1 MAQKILS
8 ALGIGMIAMLFLVSC
23 QDEPSSGKGKLTFKG
38 VDLSNA
44 KALALVQEGGNAANA
59 PRRLRADGQDPDE
72 PTHKFLYTVDEDGNM
87 HVAIF
92 YFNEVD
98 SSAATKA
105 LRLSIENIF
114 AVGDDYLWLYGC
126 QYDCDD
132 INALPSYAQRYVRD
146 QIEASRNRPGHFQY
160 LIRKTD
166 GALFNLTD
174 INVLPLNWD
183 GKISIAGNTQTTNP
197 TSNDLKQ
204 YGMVAQVGKEL
215 YWADGHYQGGV
226 RKLVDN
232 GSTLDFV
239 KLDYRANIAY
249 VLADGQGHLGTVLS
263 YESNVPTNP
272 AFINGNNA
280 NLVQGLPSE
289 INVAYPRMHCI
300 GGKYFVSHGYN
311 WNSSLEPAI
320 YSLAFDGNTAT
331 ATRIIDKHS
340 LPEYGYGYPNRIEGS
355 TYSYLSTNEN
365 GTIIETFDANALTF
379 TVEQLPDGFPSWP
392 QAYDEEGNA
401 YSFETEKQTD
411 MSYVIVYNLPTR
423 TATRHEIDRS
433 DVPQYNVITVIG
445 FDRSM
450 KAMIEEAILPD
461 GSTVSLITHMTGE
474 NAFKTVVMGTEA
486 SGTAVVA
493 TIVQLN

>member
-8 ALGIGMIAMLFLVSC
+8 ALSIGMIAMLFLVSC
-23 QDEPSSGKGKLTFKG
+23 QDEPSSSSKLTFKG
-38 VDLSNA
+38 VNLNNA
-44 KALALVQEGGNAANA
+44 KALALVQEGNGGSKA
-59 PRRLRADGQDPDE
+59 PRKMPADEGEKPQ
-72 PTHKFLYTVDEDGNM
+72 TKFLYTVDEEGNM
-87 HVAIF
+87 NAAIF

-98 SSAATKA
+98 STTNTKA

-126 QYDCDD
+126 QYDCNDLD
-132 INALPSYAQRYVRD
+132 LLPEKARKYVQE
-146 QIEASRNRPGHFQY
+146 QIDASRNRPGHFNY

-174 INVLPLNWD
+174 LTVLPLNWE
-183 GKISIAGNTQTTNP
+183 GKIEMGGMKLT

-215 YWADGHYQGGV
+215 YWAEGNYQGGL
-226 RKLVDN
+226 RKLVDQ
-232 GSTLDFV
+232 GSTMDQVNLDFH
-239 KLDYRANIAY
+239 ANIAY
-249 VLADGQGHLGTVLS
+249 VLGDGQGHLGTVLS
-263 YESNVPTNP
+263 YSSNMPTNP
-272 AFINGNNA
+272 AFINGNLA
-280 NLVQGLPSE
+280 NLVQGLP
-289 INVAYPRMHCI
+289 NDMGFPRMHFI

-311 WNSSLEPAI
+311 WDSSLEPAI
-320 YSLAFDGNTAT
+320 YTISFEGNTAQ
-331 ATRIIDKHS
+331 ATLAVAGHS
-340 LPEYGYGYPNRIEGS
+340 LPEYGYGYPCRVEGS
-355 TYSYLSTNEN
+355 TYSYLTDE
-365 GTIIETFDANALTF
+365 GEGAIIRTFDANTLSF
-379 TVEQLPDGFPSWP
+379 SVEKLPEGFPSWNE
-392 QAYDEEGNA
+392 AYDEEGNA
-401 YSFETEKQTD
+401 YSMETEKQTD

-433 DVPQYNVITVIG
+433 DVPQYNVIKVIG

-461 GSTVSLITHMTGE
+461 GSTVSLITYMTGE

>member
-8 ALGIGMIAMLFLVSC
+8 ALGIGIIAMLFLVSC
-23 QDEPSSGKGKLTFKG
+23 KDEPSLSKKLTFKG

-87 HVAIF
+87 HAAIF
-92 YFNEVD
+92 YFNEAD
-98 SSAATKA
+98 STMDTKA

-132 INALPSYAQRYVRD
+132 LDLLPEKARKYVQE
-146 QIEASRNRPGHFQY
+146 QIDASRKRPGHYNY

-166 GALFNLTD
+166 GALFDLTNLT
-174 INVLPLNWD
+174 VLPIDWD
-183 GKISIAGNTQTTNP
+183 GSIKNSVK

-215 YWADGHYQGGV
+215 YWAEGNYQGGL
-226 RKLVDN
+226 RKLVDQ
-232 GSTLDFV
+232 GSTMDQV
-239 KLDYRANIAY
+239 NLDYHANIAY
-249 VLADGQGHLGTVLS
+249 VIGDGEGHLGTVLS
-263 YESNVPTNP
+263 YGSNVPTNP
-272 AFINGNNA
+272 AFINGNLA
-280 NLVQGLPSE
+280 NLVQGLP
-289 INVAYPRMHCI
+289 NDMGFPRMHFI
-300 GGKYFVSHGYN
+300 GGKYFVSQGYN
-311 WNSSLEPAI
+311 WDSSLEPAI
-320 YSLAFDGNTAT
+320 YTISFEGNTAQ
-331 ATRIIDKHS
+331 ATLAVAGHS
-340 LPEYGYGYPNRIEGS
+340 LPEYGYGYPCRVEGS
-355 TYSYLSTNEN
+355 TYSYLTDE
-365 GTIIETFDANALTF
+365 GEGAIIRTFDANTLSF
-379 TVEQLPDGFPSWP
+379 SVEKLPEGFPSWNE
-392 QAYDEEGNA
+392 AYDEEGNA
-401 YSFETEKQTD
+401 YSMETEKQTD
-411 MSYVIVYNLPTR
+411 MTYVIVYNLPTR

-433 DVPQYNVITVIG
+433 DVPQYNVIKVIG

-461 GSTVSLITHMTGE
+461 GSTVSLITYMTGE

>member
-8 ALGIGMIAMLFLVSC
+8 ALSIGMIAMLFLVSC
-23 QDEPSSGKGKLTFKG
+23 EDEPSSSSKLTFKG
-38 VDLSNA
+38 VNLNNA
-44 KALALVQEGGNAANA
+44 KALALVQEGNGGSKA
-59 PRRLRADGQDPDE
+59 PRKMPADEGEKPQ
-72 PTHKFLYTVDEDGNM
+72 TKFLYTVDEEGNM
-87 HVAIF
+87 NAAIF

-98 SSAATKA
+98 STTNTKA

-132 INALPSYAQRYVRD
+132 LDLLPEKARKYVQE
-146 QIEASRNRPGHFQY
+146 QIDASRNRPGHFNY

-174 INVLPLNWD
+174 LTVLPLNWE
-183 GKISIAGNTQTTNP
+183 GKIEMGGMKLT

-215 YWADGHYQGGV
+215 YWAEGNYQGGL
-226 RKLVDN
+226 RKLVDQ
-232 GSTLDFV
+232 GSTMDQVNLDFH
-239 KLDYRANIAY
+239 ANIAY
-249 VLADGQGHLGTVLS
+249 VLGDGQGHLGTVLS
-263 YESNVPTNP
+263 YSSNMPTNP
-272 AFINGNNA
+272 AFINGNLA
-280 NLVQGLPSE
+280 NLVQGLP
-289 INVAYPRMHCI
+289 NDMGFPRMHFI

-311 WNSSLEPAI
+311 WDSSLEPAI
-320 YSLAFDGNTAT
+320 YTISFEGNTAQ
-331 ATRIIDKHS
+331 ATLAVAGHS
-340 LPEYGYGYPNRIEGS
+340 LPEYGYGYPCRVEGS
-355 TYSYLSTNEN
+355 TYSYLTDE
-365 GTIIETFDANALTF
+365 GEGAIIRTFDANTLSF
-379 TVEQLPDGFPSWP
+379 SVEKLPEGFPSWNE
-392 QAYDEEGNA
+392 AYDEEGNA
-401 YSFETEKQTD
+401 YSMETEKQTD

-423 TATRHEIDRS
+423 TATRHDIDRS
-433 DVPQYNVITVIG
+433 DVPQYNVIKVIG

-461 GSTVSLITHMTGE
+461 GSTVSLITYMTGE

>member
-23 QDEPSSGKGKLTFKG
+23 KDEPSSSSKLTFKG
-38 VDLSNA
+38 VNLNNA
-44 KALALVQEGGNAANA
+44 KALALVQEGNGGSKA
-59 PRRLRADGQDPDE
+59 PRKMPADEGEKPQ
-72 PTHKFLYTVDEDGNM
+72 TKFLYTVDEEGNM
-87 HVAIF
+87 NAAIF

-98 SSAATKA
+98 STTNTKA

-132 INALPSYAQRYVRD
+132 LDLLPEKARKYVQE
-146 QIEASRNRPGHFQY
+146 QIDASRKRPGHYNY

-174 INVLPLNWD
+174 LTVLPLNWE
-183 GKISIAGNTQTTNP
+183 GKIEMGGVKLT

-215 YWADGHYQGGV
+215 YWAEGNYQGGL

-232 GSTLDFV
+232 GSTMDQV
-239 KLDYRANIAY
+239 NLDYHANIAY
-249 VLADGQGHLGTVLS
+249 VLGDGNGHLGTVLS
-263 YESNVPTNP
+263 YSSNMPTNP
-272 AFINGNNA
+272 AFINGNLA
-280 NLVQGLPSE
+280 NLVQGLP
-289 INVAYPRMHCI
+289 NDMGFPRMHFI

-311 WNSSLEPAI
+311 WDSSLEPAI
-320 YSLAFDGNTAT
+320 YTISFEGNTAQ
-331 ATRIIDKHS
+331 ATLAVAGHS
-340 LPEYGYGYPNRIEGS
+340 LPEYGYGYPCRVEGS
-355 TYSYLSTNEN
+355 TYSYLTDE
-365 GTIIETFDANALTF
+365 GEGAIIRTFDANTLSF
-379 TVEQLPDGFPSWP
+379 SVEKLPEGFPSWNE
-392 QAYDEEGNA
+392 AYDEEGNA

-423 TATRHEIDRS
+423 TATRHDIDRS
-433 DVPQYNVITVIG
+433 EVPQYNVIKVIG

-461 GSTVSLITHMTGE
+461 GSTVSLITYMTGE

-486 SGTAVVA
+486 SGTTVVA

>member
-23 QDEPSSGKGKLTFKG
+23 KDEPSSSSKLTFKG
-38 VDLSNA
+38 VNLNNA
-44 KALALVQEGGNAANA
+44 KALALVQEGNGGSKA
-59 PRRLRADGQDPDE
+59 PRKMPADEGEKPQ
-72 PTHKFLYTVDEDGNM
+72 TKFLYTVDEEGNM
-87 HVAIF
+87 NAAIF

-98 SSAATKA
+98 STTNTKA

-132 INALPSYAQRYVRD
+132 LDLLPEEARKYVQE
-146 QIEASRNRPGHFQY
+146 QIDASRNRPGHYNY

-174 INVLPLNWD
+174 INVLPIDWD
-183 GKISIAGNTQTTNP
+183 GSIKNSVK

-204 YGMVAQVGKEL
+204 YGLVAQVGKEL
-215 YWADGHYQGGV
+215 YWAIGNYQGGLC
-226 RKLVDN
+226 KLVDN
-232 GSTLDFV
+232 GSTMDQV
-239 KLDYRANIAY
+239 NLDYHANIAY
-249 VLADGQGHLGTVLS
+249 VVGDGQGHLGTVLS
-263 YESNVPTNP
+263 YSSNVPTNP
-272 AFINGNNA
+272 AFIVGNNA
-280 NLVQGLPSE
+280 FLVKGLPDMEGS
-289 INVAYPRMHCI
+289 YPRMHYI
-300 GGKYFVSHGYN
+300 GGKYFVSHGWN

-320 YSLAFDGNTAT
+320 YSLAFEGDNAT
-331 ATRIIDKHS
+331 ATRIIDKRA
-340 LPEYGYGYPNRIEGS
+340 LPEYSYGYPCRIEGS
-355 TYSYLSTNEN
+355 TYSYLTDE
-365 GTIIETFDANALTF
+365 GEGAIIRTFDANTLSF
-379 TVEQLPDGFPSWP
+379 SVEKLPEGFPSWNE
-392 QAYDEEGNA
+392 AYDEEGNA
-401 YSFETEKQTD
+401 YSVEIEKQTTFD
-411 MSYVIVYNLPTR
+411 YVVVYNLPTR

-433 DVPQYNVITVIG
+433 DVPQYNVIKVIG

-461 GSTVSLITHMTGE
+461 GSTVSLITYMTGE

>member
-1 MAQKILS
+1 MAQKILF

-23 QDEPSSGKGKLTFKG
+23 EDEPSLSKKLTFKG

-87 HVAIF
+87 HAAIF
-92 YFNEVD
+92 YFNEAD
-98 SSAATKA
+98 STMDTKA

-132 INALPSYAQRYVRD
+132 LDLLPEKARKYVQE
-146 QIEASRNRPGHFQY
+146 QIDASRKRPGHYNY

-166 GALFNLTD
+166 GALFDLTNLT
-174 INVLPLNWD
+174 VLPIDWD
-183 GKISIAGNTQTTNP
+183 GSIKNSVK

-215 YWADGHYQGGV
+215 YWAEGNYQGGL
-226 RKLVDN
+226 RKLVDQ
-232 GSTLDFV
+232 GSTMDQVNLDFH
-239 KLDYRANIAY
+239 ANIAY
-249 VLADGQGHLGTVLS
+249 VLGDGQGHLGTVLS
-263 YESNVPTNP
+263 YSSNMPTNP
-272 AFINGNNA
+272 AFINGNLA
-280 NLVQGLPSE
+280 NLVQGLP
-289 INVAYPRMHCI
+289 NDMGFPRMHFI

-311 WNSSLEPAI
+311 WDSSLEPAI
-320 YSLAFDGNTAT
+320 YTISFEGNTAQ
-331 ATRIIDKHS
+331 ATLAVAGHS
-340 LPEYGYGYPNRIEGS
+340 LPEYGYGYPGRVEGS
-355 TYSYLSTNEN
+355 TYSYLTDE
-365 GTIIETFDANALTF
+365 GEGAIIRTFDANTLSF
-379 TVEQLPDGFPSWP
+379 SVEKLPEGFPSWNE
-392 QAYDEEGNA
+392 AYDEEGNA
-401 YSFETEKQTD
+401 YSMETEKQTD
-411 MSYVIVYNLPTR
+411 MTYVIVYNLPTR

-433 DVPQYNVITVIG
+433 DVPQYNVIKVIG

-461 GSTVSLITHMTGE
+461 GSTVSLITYMTGE

>member
-23 QDEPSSGKGKLTFKG
+23 EDEPSSSSKLTFKG
-38 VDLSNA
+38 VNLNNA
-44 KALALVQEGGNAANA
+44 KALALVQEGNGGSKA
-59 PRRLRADGQDPDE
+59 PRKMPADEGEKPQ
-72 PTHKFLYTVDEDGNM
+72 TKFLYTVDEEGNM
-87 HVAIF
+87 HAAIF
-92 YFNEVD
+92 YFNEAD
-98 SSAATKA
+98 STMDTKA

-114 AVGDDYLWLYGC
+114 AVGDNYLWLYGC

-132 INALPSYAQRYVRD
+132 LDLLPEKARKYVQE
-146 QIEASRNRPGHFQY
+146 QIDASRKRPGHYNY

-166 GALFNLTD
+166 GALFDLTNLT
-174 INVLPLNWD
+174 VLPIDWD
-183 GKISIAGNTQTTNP
+183 GSIKNSVK

-215 YWADGHYQGGV
+215 YWAEGNYQGGL

-232 GSTLDFV
+232 GSTMDQV
-239 KLDYRANIAY
+239 NLDYHANIAY
-249 VLADGQGHLGTVLS
+249 VIGDGNGHLGTVLS
-263 YESNVPTNP
+263 YSSNMPTNP
-272 AFINGNNA
+272 AFINGNLA
-280 NLVQGLPSE
+280 NLVQGLP
-289 INVAYPRMHCI
+289 NDMGFPRMHFI

-311 WNSSLEPAI
+311 WDSSLEPAI
-320 YSLAFDGNTAT
+320 YTISFEGNTAQ
-331 ATRIIDKHS
+331 ATLAVAGHS
-340 LPEYGYGYPNRIEGS
+340 LPEYGYGYPCRVEGS
-355 TYSYLSTNEN
+355 TYSYLTDE
-365 GTIIETFDANALTF
+365 GEGAIIRTFDANTLSF
-379 TVEQLPDGFPSWP
+379 SVEKLPEGFPSWNE
-392 QAYDEEGNA
+392 AYDEEGNA
-401 YSFETEKQTD
+401 YSMETEKQTD
-411 MSYVIVYNLPTR
+411 MTYVIVYNLPTR

-433 DVPQYNVITVIG
+433 DVPQYNVIKVIG

-461 GSTVSLITHMTGE
+461 GSTVSLITYMTGE

>member
-8 ALGIGMIAMLFLVSC
+8 ALSIGMIAMLFLVSC
-23 QDEPSSGKGKLTFKG
+23 KDEPSLSKKLTFKG
-38 VDLSNA
+38 VNLNNA
-44 KALALVQEGGNAANA
+44 KALALVQEGTSPAKA
-59 PRRLRADGQDPDE
+59 PRRMPADEGEKPQ
-72 PTHKFLYTVDEDGNM
+72 TKFLYTVDEEGNM
-87 HVAIF
+87 NAAIF

-98 SSAATKA
+98 STTNTKA

-132 INALPSYAQRYVRD
+132 LDLLPEEARKYVQE
-146 QIEASRNRPGHFQY
+146 QIDASRKRPGHFNY

-174 INVLPLNWD
+174 LTVLPLNWE
-183 GKISIAGNTQTTNP
+183 GKIEMGGMKLT

-215 YWADGHYQGGV
+215 YWAEGNYQGGL
-226 RKLVDN
+226 RKLVDQ
-232 GSTLDFV
+232 GSTMDQVNLDFH
-239 KLDYRANIAY
+239 ANIAY
-249 VLADGQGHLGTVLS
+249 VLGDGQGHLGTVLS
-263 YESNVPTNP
+263 YSSNMPTNP
-272 AFINGNNA
+272 AFINGNLA
-280 NLVQGLPSE
+280 NLVQGLP
-289 INVAYPRMHCI
+289 NDMGFPRMHFI

-311 WNSSLEPAI
+311 WDSSLEPAI
-320 YSLAFDGNTAT
+320 YTISFEGNTAQ
-331 ATRIIDKHS
+331 ATLAVAGHS
-340 LPEYGYGYPNRIEGS
+340 LPEYGYGYPCRVEGS
-355 TYSYLSTNEN
+355 TYSYLTDE
-365 GTIIETFDANALTF
+365 GEGAIIRTFDANTLSF
-379 TVEQLPDGFPSWP
+379 SVEKLPEGFPSWNE
-392 QAYDEEGNA
+392 AYDEEGNA
-401 YSFETEKQTD
+401 YSMETEKQTD

-433 DVPQYNVITVIG
+433 DVPQYNVIKVIG

-461 GSTVSLITHMTGE
+461 GSTVSLITYMTGE

>member
-23 QDEPSSGKGKLTFKG
+23 KDEPSSSSKLTFKG
-38 VDLSNA
+38 VNLNNA
-44 KALALVQEGGNAANA
+44 KALALVQEGNGGSKA
-59 PRRLRADGQDPDE
+59 PRKMPADEGEKPQ
-72 PTHKFLYTVDEDGNM
+72 TKFLYTVDEEGNM
-87 HVAIF
+87 NAAIF

-98 SSAATKA
+98 STTNTKA

-114 AVGDDYLWLYGC
+114 SVGDDYLWLYGC

-132 INALPSYAQRYVRD
+132 LDLLPEKARKYVQE
-146 QIEASRNRPGHFQY
+146 QIDASRKRPGHYNY

-174 INVLPLNWD
+174 LTVLPLNWE
-183 GKISIAGNTQTTNP
+183 GKIEMGGMKLT

-215 YWADGHYQGGV
+215 YWAEGNYQGGL
-226 RKLVDN
+226 RKLVDQ
-232 GSTLDFV
+232 GSTMDQV
-239 KLDYRANIAY
+239 NLDYHANIAY
-249 VLADGQGHLGTVLS
+249 VLDDGNGHLGTVLS
-263 YESNVPTNP
+263 YSSNMPTNP
-272 AFINGNNA
+272 AFINGNLA
-280 NLVQGLPSE
+280 NLVQGLP
-289 INVAYPRMHCI
+289 NDMGFPRMHFI

-311 WNSSLEPAI
+311 WDSSLEPAI
-320 YSLAFDGNTAT
+320 YTISFEGNTAQ
-331 ATRIIDKHS
+331 ATLAVAGHS
-340 LPEYGYGYPNRIEGS
+340 LPEYGYGYPCRVEGS
-355 TYSYLSTNEN
+355 TYSYLTDE
-365 GTIIETFDANALTF
+365 GEGAIIRTFDANTLSFSA
-379 TVEQLPDGFPSWP
+379 EKLPEGFPSWNE
-392 QAYDEEGNA
+392 AYDEEGNA
-401 YSFETEKQTD
+401 YSYETEKQTD

-433 DVPQYNVITVIG
+433 DVPQYNVIKVIG

-461 GSTVSLITHMTGE
+461 GSTVSLITYMTGE

>member
-23 QDEPSSGKGKLTFKG
+23 EDEPSSSSKLTFKG
-38 VDLSNA
+38 VNLNNA
-44 KALALVQEGGNAANA
+44 KALALVQEGNGGSKA
-59 PRRLRADGQDPDE
+59 PRKMPADEGEKPQ
-72 PTHKFLYTVDEDGNM
+72 TKFLYTVDEEGNM
-87 HVAIF
+87 NAAIF

-98 SSAATKA
+98 STTNTKA

-132 INALPSYAQRYVRD
+132 LDLLPEKARKYVQE
-146 QIEASRNRPGHFQY
+146 QIDASRNRPGHFNY

-174 INVLPLNWD
+174 LTVLPLNWE
-183 GKISIAGNTQTTNP
+183 GKIEMGGMKLT

-215 YWADGHYQGGV
+215 YWAEGNYQGGL
-226 RKLVDN
+226 RKLVDQ
-232 GSTLDFV
+232 GSTMDQV
-239 KLDYRANIAY
+239 NLDYHANIAY
-249 VLADGQGHLGTVLS
+249 VLGDGNGHLGTVLS
-263 YESNVPTNP
+263 YSSNMPTNP
-272 AFINGNNA
+272 AFINGNYA
-280 NLVQGLPSE
+280 NLVQGLP
-289 INVAYPRMHCI
+289 NDMGFPRMHFI

-311 WNSSLEPAI
+311 WDSSLEPAI
-320 YSLAFDGNTAT
+320 YTISFEGNTAQ
-331 ATRIIDKHS
+331 ATLAVAGHS
-340 LPEYGYGYPNRIEGS
+340 LPEYGYGYPCRVEGS
-355 TYSYLSTNEN
+355 TYSYLTDE
-365 GTIIETFDANALTF
+365 GEGAIIRTFDANTLSF
-379 TVEQLPDGFPSWP
+379 SVEKLPEGFPSWNE
-392 QAYDEEGNA
+392 AYDEEGNA
-401 YSFETEKQTD
+401 YSMETEKQTD
-411 MSYVIVYNLPTR
+411 MTYVIVYNLPTR
-423 TATRHEIDRS
+423 TATRHDIDRS
-433 DVPQYNVITVIG
+433 EVPQYNVIKVIG

-461 GSTVSLITHMTGE
+461 GSTVSLITYMTGE

>member
-23 QDEPSSGKGKLTFKG
+23 EDEPSSSSKLTFKG
-38 VDLSNA
+38 VNLNNA
-44 KALALVQEGGNAANA
+44 KALALVQEGNGGSKA
-59 PRRLRADGQDPDE
+59 PRKMPADEGEKPQ
-72 PTHKFLYTVDEDGNM
+72 TKFLYTVDEEGNM
-87 HVAIF
+87 NAAIF

-98 SSAATKA
+98 STTNTKA

-132 INALPSYAQRYVRD
+132 LDLLPEKARKYVQE
-146 QIEASRNRPGHFQY
+146 QIDASRNRPGHFNY

-174 INVLPLNWD
+174 LTVLPLNWE
-183 GKISIAGNTQTTNP
+183 GKIEMGGMKLT

-215 YWADGHYQGGV
+215 YWAEGNYQGGL
-226 RKLVDN
+226 RKLVDQ
-232 GSTLDFV
+232 GSTMDQV
-239 KLDYRANIAY
+239 NLDYHANIAY
-249 VLADGQGHLGTVLS
+249 VVGDGQGHLGTVLS
-263 YESNVPTNP
+263 YSSNMPTNP
-272 AFINGNNA
+272 AFINGNLA
-280 NLVQGLPSE
+280 NLVQGLP
-289 INVAYPRMHCI
+289 NDMGFPRMHFI

-311 WNSSLEPAI
+311 WDSSLEPAI
-320 YSLAFDGNTAT
+320 YTISFEGNTAQ
-331 ATRIIDKHS
+331 ATLAVAGHS
-340 LPEYGYGYPNRIEGS
+340 LPEYGYGYPCRVEGS
-355 TYSYLSTNEN
+355 TYSYLTDE
-365 GTIIETFDANALTF
+365 GEGAIIRTFDANTLSF
-379 TVEQLPDGFPSWP
+379 SVEKLPEGFPSWNE
-392 QAYDEEGNA
+392 AYDEEGNA

-423 TATRHEIDRS
+423 TATRHDIDRS
-433 DVPQYNVITVIG
+433 EVPQYNVIKVIG

-461 GSTVSLITHMTGE
+461 GSTVSLITYMTGE

>member
-8 ALGIGMIAMLFLVSC
+8 ALSIGMIAMLFLVSC
-23 QDEPSSGKGKLTFKG
+23 KDEPSLSKKLTFKG

-72 PTHKFLYTVDEDGNM
+72 PTHKFLYTVDEEGNM
-87 HVAIF
+87 NAAIF

-98 SSAATKA
+98 STTNTKA

-132 INALPSYAQRYVRD
+132 LDLLPEKARKYVQE
-146 QIEASRNRPGHFQY
+146 QIDASRNRPGHFNY

-174 INVLPLNWD
+174 LTVLPLNWE
-183 GKISIAGNTQTTNP
+183 GKIEMGGMKLT

-215 YWADGHYQGGV
+215 YWAEGNYQGGL
-226 RKLVDN
+226 RKLVDQ
-232 GSTLDFV
+232 GSTMDQVNLDFH
-239 KLDYRANIAY
+239 ANIAY
-249 VLADGQGHLGTVLS
+249 VLGDGQGHLGTVLS
-263 YESNVPTNP
+263 YSSNMPTNP
-272 AFINGNNA
+272 AFINGNLA
-280 NLVQGLPSE
+280 NLVQGLP
-289 INVAYPRMHCI
+289 NDMGFPRMHFI

-311 WNSSLEPAI
+311 WDSSLEPAI
-320 YSLAFDGNTAT
+320 YTISFEGNTAQ
-331 ATRIIDKHS
+331 ATLAVAGHS
-340 LPEYGYGYPNRIEGS
+340 LPEYGYGYPCRIEGS
-355 TYSYLSTNEN
+355 TYSYLTDE
-365 GTIIETFDANALTF
+365 GEGAIIRTFDANTLSF
-379 TVEQLPDGFPSWP
+379 SVEKLPEGFPSWNE
-392 QAYDEEGNA
+392 AYDEEGNA
-401 YSFETEKQTD
+401 YSMETEKQTD

-433 DVPQYNVITVIG
+433 DVPQYNVIKVIG

-461 GSTVSLITHMTGE
+461 GSTVSLITYMTGE

>member
-1 MAQKILS
+1 MAQKILF
-8 ALGIGMIAMLFLVSC
+8 ALGIGMITMLFLVSC
-23 QDEPSSGKGKLTFKG
+23 EDEPSSSSKLTFKG
-38 VDLSNA
+38 VNLNNA
-44 KALALVQEGGNAANA
+44 KALALVQEGNRGSKA
-59 PRRLRADGQDPDE
+59 PRKMTADEGEKPQ
-72 PTHKFLYTVDEDGNM
+72 TKFLYTVDEEGNM
-87 HVAIF
+87 NAAIF

-98 SSAATKA
+98 STTNTKA

-174 INVLPLNWD
+174 INVLPLDWE
-183 GKISIAGNTQTTNP
+183 GKIDIAGNTQTTNP

-215 YWADGHYQGGV
+215 YWAEGNYQGGL

-232 GSTLDFV
+232 GSTMDQV
-239 KLDYRANIAY
+239 NLDYHANIAY
-249 VLADGQGHLGTVLS
+249 VIGDGNGHLGTVLS
-263 YESNVPTNP
+263 YSSNMPTNP
-272 AFINGNNA
+272 AFINGNLA
-280 NLVQGLPSE
+280 NLVQGLPND
-289 INVAYPRMHCI
+289 IGFPRMHFI

-311 WNSSLEPAI
+311 WDSSLEPAI
-320 YSLAFDGNTAT
+320 YTISFEGNTAQ
-331 ATRIIDKHS
+331 ATLAVAGHS
-340 LPEYGYGYPNRIEGS
+340 LPEYGYGYPCRVEGS
-355 TYSYLSTNEN
+355 TYSYLTDE
-365 GTIIETFDANALTF
+365 GEGAIIRTFDANTLSF
-379 TVEQLPDGFPSWP
+379 SVEKLPEGFPSWNE
-392 QAYDEEGNA
+392 AYDEEGNA
-401 YSFETEKQTD
+401 YSMETEKQTD
-411 MSYVIVYNLPTR
+411 MTYVIVYNLPTR

-433 DVPQYNVITVIG
+433 DVPQYNVIKVIG

-461 GSTVSLITHMTGE
+461 GSTVSLITYMTGE

>member
-23 QDEPSSGKGKLTFKG
+23 KDEPSSSSKLTFKG
-38 VDLSNA
+38 VNLNNA
-44 KALALVQEGGNAANA
+44 KALALVQEGNGGSKA
-59 PRRLRADGQDPDE
+59 PRKMPADEGEKPQ
-72 PTHKFLYTVDEDGNM
+72 TKFLYTVDEEGNM
-87 HVAIF
+87 NAAIF

-98 SSAATKA
+98 STTNTKA

-132 INALPSYAQRYVRD
+132 LDLLPEKARKYVQE
-146 QIEASRNRPGHFQY
+146 QIDASRKRPGHYNY

-166 GALFNLTD
+166 GALFDLTNLT
-174 INVLPLNWD
+174 VLPIDWD
-183 GKISIAGNTQTTNP
+183 GSIKNSVK

-215 YWADGHYQGGV
+215 YWAEGNYQGGL
-226 RKLVDN
+226 RKLVDQ
-232 GSTLDFV
+232 GSTMDQVNLDFH
-239 KLDYRANIAY
+239 ANIAY
-249 VLADGQGHLGTVLS
+249 VLGDGQGHLGTVLS
-263 YESNVPTNP
+263 YGSNVPTNP
-272 AFINGNNA
+272 AFINGNYA
-280 NLVQGLPSE
+280 NLVQGLP
-289 INVAYPRMHCI
+289 NDMGFPRMHFI

-311 WNSSLEPAI
+311 WDSSLEPDI
-320 YSLAFDGNTAT
+320 YTISFEGNTAQ
-331 ATRIIDKHS
+331 ATLAVAGHS
-340 LPEYGYGYPNRIEGS
+340 LPEYGYGYPCRVEGS
-355 TYSYLSTNEN
+355 TYSYLSSNVE
-365 GTIIETFDANALTF
+365 GAIIETFDANTLTF
-379 TVEQLPDGFPSWP
+379 TQEQLPEGFPSWNE
-392 QAYDEEGNA
+392 AYDEEGNA
-401 YSFETEKQTD
+401 YSMETEKQTD

-433 DVPQYNVITVIG
+433 DVPQYNVIKVIG

-461 GSTVSLITHMTGE
+461 GSTVSLITYMTGE

>member
-23 QDEPSSGKGKLTFKG
+23 EDEPSSSSKLTFKG
-38 VDLSNA
+38 VNLNNA
-44 KALALVQEGGNAANA
+44 KALALVQEGNGGSKA
-59 PRRLRADGQDPDE
+59 PRKMPADEGEKPQ
-72 PTHKFLYTVDEDGNM
+72 TKFLYTVDEEGNM
-87 HVAIF
+87 NAAIF

-98 SSAATKA
+98 STTNTKA

-132 INALPSYAQRYVRD
+132 LDLLPEKARKYVQE
-146 QIEASRNRPGHFQY
+146 QIDASRKRPGHYNY

-174 INVLPLNWD
+174 LTVLPLNWE
-183 GKISIAGNTQTTNP
+183 GKIEMGGMKLT

-215 YWADGHYQGGV
+215 YWAEGNYQGGL
-226 RKLVDN
+226 RKLVDQ
-232 GSTLDFV
+232 GSTMDQVNLDFH
-239 KLDYRANIAY
+239 ANIAY
-249 VLADGQGHLGTVLS
+249 VLGDGQGHLGTVLS
-263 YESNVPTNP
+263 YSSNMPTNP
-272 AFINGNNA
+272 AFINGNLA
-280 NLVQGLPSE
+280 NLVQGLP
-289 INVAYPRMHCI
+289 NDMGFPRMHFI

-311 WNSSLEPAI
+311 WDSSLEPAI
-320 YSLAFDGNTAT
+320 YTISFEGNTAQ
-331 ATRIIDKHS
+331 ATLAVAGHS
-340 LPEYGYGYPNRIEGS
+340 LPEYGYGYPCRVEGS
-355 TYSYLSTNEN
+355 TYSYLTDE
-365 GTIIETFDANALTF
+365 GEGAIIRTFDANTLSF
-379 TVEQLPDGFPSWP
+379 SVEKLPEGFPSWNE
-392 QAYDEEGNA
+392 AYDEEGNA
-401 YSFETEKQTD
+401 YSMETEKQTD
-411 MSYVIVYNLPTR
+411 MTYVIVYNLPTR

-433 DVPQYNVITVIG
+433 DVPQYNVIKVIG

-461 GSTVSLITHMTGE
+461 GSTVSLITYMTGE

>member
-23 QDEPSSGKGKLTFKG
+23 EDEPSSSSKLTFKG
-38 VDLSNA
+38 VNLNNA
-44 KALALVQEGGNAANA
+44 KALALVQEGNGGSKA
-59 PRRLRADGQDPDE
+59 PRKMPADEGEKPQ
-72 PTHKFLYTVDEDGNM
+72 TKFLYTVDEEGNM
-87 HVAIF
+87 NAAIF

-98 SSAATKA
+98 STTNTKA

-132 INALPSYAQRYVRD
+132 LDLLPEKARKYVQE
-146 QIEASRNRPGHFQY
+146 QIDASRKRPGHYNY

-166 GALFNLTD
+166 GALFDLTNLT
-174 INVLPLNWD
+174 VLPIDWD
-183 GKISIAGNTQTTNP
+183 GSIKNSVK

-215 YWADGHYQGGV
+215 YWAEGNYQGGL

-232 GSTLDFV
+232 GSTMDQV
-239 KLDYRANIAY
+239 NLDYHANIAY
-249 VLADGQGHLGTVLS
+249 VIGDGNGHLGTVLS
-263 YESNVPTNP
+263 YSSNMPTNP
-272 AFINGNNA
+272 AFINGNLA
-280 NLVQGLPSE
+280 NLVQGLP
-289 INVAYPRMHCI
+289 NDMGFPRMHFI

-311 WNSSLEPAI
+311 WDSSLEPAI
-320 YSLAFDGNTAT
+320 YTISFEGNTAQ
-331 ATRIIDKHS
+331 ATLAVAGHS
-340 LPEYGYGYPNRIEGS
+340 LPEYGYGYPCRVEGS
-355 TYSYLSTNEN
+355 TYSYLTDE
-365 GTIIETFDANALTF
+365 GEGAIIRTFDANTLSF
-379 TVEQLPDGFPSWP
+379 SVEKLPEGFPSWNE
-392 QAYDEEGNA
+392 AYDEEGNA
-401 YSFETEKQTD
+401 YSMETEKQTD
-411 MSYVIVYNLPTR
+411 MTYVIVYNLPTR

-433 DVPQYNVITVIG
+433 DVPQYNVIKVIG

-461 GSTVSLITHMTGE
+461 GSTVSLITYMTGE

>member
-23 QDEPSSGKGKLTFKG
+23 EDEPSSSSKLTFKG
-38 VDLSNA
+38 VNLNNA
-44 KALALVQEGGNAANA
+44 KALALVQEGNRGSKA
-59 PRRLRADGQDPDE
+59 PRKMPADEGEKPQ
-72 PTHKFLYTVDEDGNM
+72 TKFLYTVDEEGNM
-87 HVAIF
+87 NAAIF

-98 SSAATKA
+98 STTNTKA

-114 AVGDDYLWLYGC
+114 AVGDNYLWLYGC

-132 INALPSYAQRYVRD
+132 LDLLPEKARKYVQE
-146 QIEASRNRPGHFQY
+146 QIDASRNRPGHFNY

-174 INVLPLNWD
+174 LTVLPLNWE
-183 GKISIAGNTQTTNP
+183 GKIEMGGMKLT

-215 YWADGHYQGGV
+215 YWAEGNYQGGL

-232 GSTLDFV
+232 GSTMDQV
-239 KLDYRANIAY
+239 NLDYHANIAY
-249 VLADGQGHLGTVLS
+249 VIGDGNGHLGTVLS
-263 YESNVPTNP
+263 YSSNMPTNP
-272 AFINGNNA
+272 AFINGNLA
-280 NLVQGLPSE
+280 NLVQRLP
-289 INVAYPRMHCI
+289 NDMGFPRMHFI

-311 WNSSLEPAI
+311 WDSSLEPAI
-320 YSLAFDGNTAT
+320 YTISFEGNTAQ
-331 ATRIIDKHS
+331 ATLAVAGHS
-340 LPEYGYGYPNRIEGS
+340 LPEYGYGYPCRVEGS
-355 TYSYLSTNEN
+355 TYSYLTDE
-365 GTIIETFDANALTF
+365 GEGAIIRTFDANTLSF
-379 TVEQLPDGFPSWP
+379 SVEKLPEGFPSWNE
-392 QAYDEEGNA
+392 AYDEEGNA
-401 YSFETEKQTD
+401 YSMETEKQTD

-461 GSTVSLITHMTGE
+461 GSTVSLITYMTGE

>member
-23 QDEPSSGKGKLTFKG
+23 EDEPSSSSKLTFKG
-38 VDLSNA
+38 VNLNNA
-44 KALALVQEGGNAANA
+44 KALALVQEGNGGSKA
-59 PRRLRADGQDPDE
+59 PRKMPADEGEKPQ
-72 PTHKFLYTVDEDGNM
+72 TKFLYTVDEEGNM
-87 HVAIF
+87 NAAIF

-98 SSAATKA
+98 STTNTKA

-132 INALPSYAQRYVRD
+132 LDLLPEKARKYVQE
-146 QIEASRNRPGHFQY
+146 QIDASRNRPGHFNY

-174 INVLPLNWD
+174 LTVLPLNWE
-183 GKISIAGNTQTTNP
+183 GKIEMGGMKLT

-215 YWADGHYQGGV
+215 YWAEGNYQGGL
-226 RKLVDN
+226 RKLVDQ
-232 GSTLDFV
+232 GSTMDQVNLDFH
-239 KLDYRANIAY
+239 ANIAY
-249 VLADGQGHLGTVLS
+249 VLGDGQGHLGTVLS
-263 YESNVPTNP
+263 YSSNMPTNP
-272 AFINGNNA
+272 AFINGNLA
-280 NLVQGLPSE
+280 NLVQGLP
-289 INVAYPRMHCI
+289 NDMGFPRMHFI

-311 WNSSLEPAI
+311 WDSSLEPAI
-320 YSLAFDGNTAT
+320 YTISFEGNTAQ
-331 ATRIIDKHS
+331 ATLAVAGHS
-340 LPEYGYGYPNRIEGS
+340 LPEYGYGYPCRVEGS
-355 TYSYLSTNEN
+355 TYSYLTDE
-365 GTIIETFDANALTF
+365 GEGAIIRTFDANTLSF
-379 TVEQLPDGFPSWP
+379 SVEKLPEGFPSWNE
-392 QAYDEEGNA
+392 AYDEEGNA

-411 MSYVIVYNLPTR
+411 MTYVIVYNLPTR

-433 DVPQYNVITVIG
+433 DVPQYNVIKVIG

-461 GSTVSLITHMTGE
+461 GSTVSLITYMTGE

>member
-1 MAQKILS
+1 MAQKILF
-8 ALGIGMIAMLFLVSC
+8 ALGIGMIAVLFLVSC
-23 QDEPSSGKGKLTFKG
+23 EDEPSLSKKLTFKG

-87 HVAIF
+87 HAAIF

-98 SSAATKA
+98 STTNTKA

-114 AVGDDYLWLYGC
+114 AVGDNYLWLYGC

-132 INALPSYAQRYVRD
+132 LDLLPQKARKYVQE
-146 QIEASRNRPGHFQY
+146 QIDASRKRPGHYNY

-166 GALFNLTD
+166 GALFDLTSLT
-174 INVLPLNWD
+174 VLPIDWD
-183 GKISIAGNTQTTNP
+183 GSLKNSVK

-215 YWADGHYQGGV
+215 YWAEGNYQGGL

-232 GSTLDFV
+232 GSTMDQV
-239 KLDYRANIAY
+239 NLDYHANIAY
-249 VLADGQGHLGTVLS
+249 VIGDGNGHLGTVLS
-263 YESNVPTNP
+263 YSSNMPTNP
-272 AFINGNNA
+272 AFINGNLA
-280 NLVQGLPSE
+280 NLVQGLP
-289 INVAYPRMHCI
+289 NDMGFPRMHFI
-300 GGKYFVSHGYN
+300 SGKYFVSHGYN
-311 WNSSLEPAI
+311 WDSSLEPAI
-320 YSLAFDGNTAT
+320 YTISFEGNTAQ
-331 ATRIIDKHS
+331 ATLAVAGHS
-340 LPEYGYGYPNRIEGS
+340 LPEYGYGYPCRVEGS
-355 TYSYLSTNEN
+355 TYSYLTDE
-365 GTIIETFDANALTF
+365 GEGAIIRTFDANTLSF
-379 TVEQLPDGFPSWP
+379 SVEKLPEGFPSWNE
-392 QAYDEEGNA
+392 AYDEEGNA
-401 YSFETEKQTD
+401 YSMETEKQTN
-411 MSYVIVYNLPTR
+411 MTYVIVYNLPTR

-433 DVPQYNVITVIG
+433 DVPQYNVIKVIG

-461 GSTVSLITHMTGE
+461 GSTVSLITYMTGE

>member
-23 QDEPSSGKGKLTFKG
+23 KDEPSLSKKLTFKG

-87 HVAIF
+87 HAAIF

-98 SSAATKA
+98 STTNTKA

-132 INALPSYAQRYVRD
+132 LDLLPEKARKYVQE
-146 QIEASRNRPGHFQY
+146 QIDASRKRPGHYNY

-166 GALFNLTD
+166 GALFDLTNLT
-174 INVLPLNWD
+174 ILPIDWD
-183 GKISIAGNTQTTNP
+183 GSIKNSVK

-215 YWADGHYQGGV
+215 YWAEGNYQGGL
-226 RKLVDN
+226 RKLVDQ
-232 GSTLDFV
+232 GSTMDQVNLDFH
-239 KLDYRANIAY
+239 ANIAY
-249 VLADGQGHLGTVLS
+249 VLGDGQGHLGTVLS
-263 YESNVPTNP
+263 YSSNMPTNP
-272 AFINGNNA
+272 AFINGNLA
-280 NLVQGLPSE
+280 NLVQGLP
-289 INVAYPRMHCI
+289 NDMGFPRMHFI

-311 WNSSLEPAI
+311 WDSSLEPAI
-320 YSLAFDGNTAT
+320 YTISFEGNTAQ
-331 ATRIIDKHS
+331 ATLAVAGHS
-340 LPEYGYGYPNRIEGS
+340 LPEYGYGYPCRVEGS
-355 TYSYLSTNEN
+355 TYSYLTDE
-365 GTIIETFDANALTF
+365 GEGAIIRTFDANTLSF
-379 TVEQLPDGFPSWP
+379 SVEKLPEGFPSWNE
-392 QAYDEEGNA
+392 AYDEEGNA
-401 YSFETEKQTD
+401 YSMETEKQTD
-411 MSYVIVYNLPTR
+411 MTYVIVYNLPTR

-433 DVPQYNVITVIG
+433 DVPQYNVIKVIG

-461 GSTVSLITHMTGE
+461 GSTVSLITYMTGE

>member
-23 QDEPSSGKGKLTFKG
+23 EDEPSSSSKLTFKG
-38 VDLSNA
+38 VNLNNA
-44 KALALVQEGGNAANA
+44 KALALVQEGNGGSKA
-59 PRRLRADGQDPDE
+59 PRKMPADEGEKPQ
-72 PTHKFLYTVDEDGNM
+72 TKFLYTVDEEGNM
-87 HVAIF
+87 NAAIF

-98 SSAATKA
+98 STTNTKA

-132 INALPSYAQRYVRD
+132 LDLLPEKARKYVQE
-146 QIEASRNRPGHFQY
+146 QIDASRNRPGHFNY

-174 INVLPLNWD
+174 LTVLPLNWE
-183 GKISIAGNTQTTNP
+183 GKIEMGGMKLT

-215 YWADGHYQGGV
+215 YWAEGNYQGGL
-226 RKLVDN
+226 RKLVDQ
-232 GSTLDFV
+232 GSTMDQVNLDFH
-239 KLDYRANIAY
+239 ANIAY
-249 VLADGQGHLGTVLS
+249 VLGDGQGHLGTVLS
-263 YESNVPTNP
+263 YSSNMPTNP
-272 AFINGNNA
+272 AFINGNYA
-280 NLVQGLPSE
+280 NLVQGLP
-289 INVAYPRMHCI
+289 NDMGFPRMHFI

-311 WNSSLEPAI
+311 WDSSLEPAI
-320 YSLAFDGNTAT
+320 YTISFEGNTAQ
-331 ATRIIDKHS
+331 ATLAVAGHS
-340 LPEYGYGYPNRIEGS
+340 LPEYGYGYPCRVEGS
-355 TYSYLSTNEN
+355 TYSYLTDE
-365 GTIIETFDANALTF
+365 GEGAIIRTFDANTLSF
-379 TVEQLPDGFPSWP
+379 SVEKLPEGFPSWNE
-392 QAYDEEGNA
+392 AYDEEGNA
-401 YSFETEKQTD
+401 YSMETEKQTD
-411 MSYVIVYNLPTR
+411 MTYVIVYNLPTR
-423 TATRHEIDRS
+423 TATRHDIDRS
-433 DVPQYNVITVIG
+433 EVPQYNVIKVIG

-461 GSTVSLITHMTGE
+461 GSTVSLITYMTGE

>member
-1 MAQKILS
+1 MAQKILF
-8 ALGIGMIAMLFLVSC
+8 ALGIGMIAVLFLVSC
-23 QDEPSSGKGKLTFKG
+23 EDEPSLSKKLTFKG

-87 HVAIF
+87 HAAIF

-98 SSAATKA
+98 STTNTKA

-114 AVGDDYLWLYGC
+114 AVGDNYLWLYGC

-132 INALPSYAQRYVRD
+132 LDLLPQKARKYVQE
-146 QIEASRNRPGHFQY
+146 QIDASRKRPGHYNY

-166 GALFNLTD
+166 GALFDLTNLT
-174 INVLPLNWD
+174 VLPIDWD
-183 GKISIAGNTQTTNP
+183 GSIKNSVK

-215 YWADGHYQGGV
+215 YWAEGNYQGGL

-232 GSTLDFV
+232 GSTMDQV
-239 KLDYRANIAY
+239 NLDYHANIAY
-249 VLADGQGHLGTVLS
+249 VIGDGNGHLGTVLS
-263 YESNVPTNP
+263 YSSNMPTNP
-272 AFINGNNA
+272 AFINGNLA
-280 NLVQGLPSE
+280 NLVQGLP
-289 INVAYPRMHCI
+289 NDMGFPRMHFI
-300 GGKYFVSHGYN
+300 SGKYFVSHGYN
-311 WNSSLEPAI
+311 WDSSLEPAI
-320 YSLAFDGNTAT
+320 YTISFEGNTAQ
-331 ATRIIDKHS
+331 ATLAVAGHS
-340 LPEYGYGYPNRIEGS
+340 LPEYGYGYPCRVEGS
-355 TYSYLSTNEN
+355 TYSYLTDE
-365 GTIIETFDANALTF
+365 GEGAIIRTFDANTLSF
-379 TVEQLPDGFPSWP
+379 SVEKLPEGFPSWNE
-392 QAYDEEGNA
+392 AYDEEGNA
-401 YSFETEKQTD
+401 YSMETEKQTN
-411 MSYVIVYNLPTR
+411 MTYVIVYNLPTR

-433 DVPQYNVITVIG
+433 DVPQYNVIKVIG

-461 GSTVSLITHMTGE
+461 GSTVSLITYMTGE

>member
-8 ALGIGMIAMLFLVSC
+8 ALSIGMIAMLFLVSC
-23 QDEPSSGKGKLTFKG
+23 EDEPSSSSKLTFKG
-38 VDLSNA
+38 VNLNNA
-44 KALALVQEGGNAANA
+44 KALALVQEGNGGSKA
-59 PRRLRADGQDPDE
+59 PRKMPADEGEKPQ
-72 PTHKFLYTVDEDGNM
+72 TKFLYTVDEEGNM
-87 HVAIF
+87 NAAIF

-98 SSAATKA
+98 STTNTKA

-132 INALPSYAQRYVRD
+132 LDLLPEKARKYVQE
-146 QIEASRNRPGHFQY
+146 QIDASRNRPGHFNY

-174 INVLPLNWD
+174 LTVLPLNWE
-183 GKISIAGNTQTTNP
+183 GKIEMGGMKLTTGNE
-197 TSNDLKQ
+197 LRQ

-215 YWADGHYQGGV
+215 YWAEGNYQGGL
-226 RKLVDN
+226 RKLVDQ
-232 GSTLDFV
+232 GSTMDQVNLDFH
-239 KLDYRANIAY
+239 ANIAY
-249 VLADGQGHLGTVLS
+249 VLGDGQGHLGTVLS
-263 YESNVPTNP
+263 YSSNMPTNP
-272 AFINGNNA
+272 AFINGNLA
-280 NLVQGLPSE
+280 NLVQGLP
-289 INVAYPRMHCI
+289 NDMGFPRMHFI

-311 WNSSLEPAI
+311 WDSSLEPAI
-320 YSLAFDGNTAT
+320 YTISFEGNTAQ
-331 ATRIIDKHS
+331 ATLAVAGHS
-340 LPEYGYGYPNRIEGS
+340 LPEYGYGYPCRVEGS
-355 TYSYLSTNEN
+355 TYSYLTDE
-365 GTIIETFDANALTF
+365 GEGAIIRTFDANTLSF
-379 TVEQLPDGFPSWP
+379 SVEKLPEGFPSWNE
-392 QAYDEEGNA
+392 AYDEEGNA
-401 YSFETEKQTD
+401 YSMETEKQTD

-433 DVPQYNVITVIG
+433 DVPQYNVIKVIG

-461 GSTVSLITHMTGE
+461 GSTVSLITYMTGE
-474 NAFKTVVMGTEA
+474 NAFKTVVIGTEA

>member
-23 QDEPSSGKGKLTFKG
+23 EDEPSSSSKLTFKG
-38 VDLSNA
+38 VNLNNA
-44 KALALVQEGGNAANA
+44 KALALVQEGNGGSKA
-59 PRRLRADGQDPDE
+59 PRKMPADEGEKPQ
-72 PTHKFLYTVDEDGNM
+72 TKFLYTVDEEGNM
-87 HVAIF
+87 NAAIF

-98 SSAATKA
+98 STTNTKA

-132 INALPSYAQRYVRD
+132 LDLLPEKARKYVQE
-146 QIEASRNRPGHFQY
+146 QIDASRNRPGHFNY

-174 INVLPLNWD
+174 LTVLPLNWE
-183 GKISIAGNTQTTNP
+183 GKIEMGGMKLT

-215 YWADGHYQGGV
+215 YWAEGNYQGGL
-226 RKLVDN
+226 RKLVDQ
-232 GSTLDFV
+232 GSTMDQVNLDFH
-239 KLDYRANIAY
+239 ANIAY
-249 VLADGQGHLGTVLS
+249 VLGDGQGHLGTVLS
-263 YESNVPTNP
+263 YGSNMPTNP
-272 AFINGNNA
+272 AFINGNLA
-280 NLVQGLPSE
+280 NLVQGLP
-289 INVAYPRMHCI
+289 NDMGFPRMHFI

-311 WNSSLEPAI
+311 WDSSLEPAI
-320 YSLAFDGNTAT
+320 YTISFEGNTAQ
-331 ATRIIDKHS
+331 ATLAVAGHS
-340 LPEYGYGYPNRIEGS
+340 LPEYGYGYPCRVEGS
-355 TYSYLSTNEN
+355 TYSYLTDE
-365 GTIIETFDANALTF
+365 GEGAIIRTFDANTLSF
-379 TVEQLPDGFPSWP
+379 SVEKLPEGFPSWNE
-392 QAYDEEGNA
+392 AYDEEGNA
-401 YSFETEKQTD
+401 YSMETEKQTD

-433 DVPQYNVITVIG
+433 DVPQYNVIKVIG

-461 GSTVSLITHMTGE
+461 GSTVSLITYMTGE

>member
-23 QDEPSSGKGKLTFKG
+23 KDEPSSSSKLTFKG
-38 VDLSNA
+38 VNLNNA
-44 KALALVQEGGNAANA
+44 KALALVQEGNGGSKA
-59 PRRLRADGQDPDE
+59 PRKMPADEGEKPQ
-72 PTHKFLYTVDEDGNM
+72 TKFLYTVDEEGNM
-87 HVAIF
+87 NAAIF

-98 SSAATKA
+98 STTNTKA

-132 INALPSYAQRYVRD
+132 LDLLPEKARKYVQE
-146 QIEASRNRPGHFQY
+146 QIDASRKRPGHYNY

-166 GALFNLTD
+166 GALFDLTNLT
-174 INVLPLNWD
+174 VLPIDWD
-183 GKISIAGNTQTTNP
+183 GSIKNSVK

-215 YWADGHYQGGV
+215 YWAEGNYQGGL
-226 RKLVDN
+226 RKLVDQ
-232 GSTLDFV
+232 GSTMDQV
-239 KLDYRANIAY
+239 NLDYHANIAY
-249 VLADGQGHLGTVLS
+249 VLGDGNGHLGTVLS
-263 YESNVPTNP
+263 YSSNMPTNP
-272 AFINGNNA
+272 AFINGNLA
-280 NLVQGLPSE
+280 NLVQGLP
-289 INVAYPRMHCI
+289 NDMGFPRMHFI

-311 WNSSLEPAI
+311 WDSSLEPAI
-320 YSLAFDGNTAT
+320 YTISFEGNTAQ
-331 ATRIIDKHS
+331 ATLAVAGHS
-340 LPEYGYGYPNRIEGS
+340 LPEYGYGYPCRVEGS
-355 TYSYLSTNEN
+355 TYSYLTDE
-365 GTIIETFDANALTF
+365 GEGAIIRTFDANTLSF
-379 TVEQLPDGFPSWP
+379 SVEKLPEGFPSWAA
-392 QAYDEEGNA
+392 AYDEEGNA

-433 DVPQYNVITVIG
+433 DVPQYNVIKVIG

-461 GSTVSLITHMTGE
+461 GSTVSLITYMTGE

>member
-23 QDEPSSGKGKLTFKG
+23 EDEPSSSSKLTFKG
-38 VDLSNA
+38 VNLNNA
-44 KALALVQEGGNAANA
+44 KALALVQEGNGGSKA
-59 PRRLRADGQDPDE
+59 PRKMPADEGEKPQ
-72 PTHKFLYTVDEDGNM
+72 TKFLYTVDEEGNM
-87 HVAIF
+87 NAAIF

-98 SSAATKA
+98 STTNTKA

-132 INALPSYAQRYVRD
+132 LDLLPEKARKYVQE
-146 QIEASRNRPGHFQY
+146 QIDASRNRPGHFNY

-174 INVLPLNWD
+174 LTVLPLNWE
-183 GKISIAGNTQTTNP
+183 GKIEMGGMKLT

-215 YWADGHYQGGV
+215 YWAEGNYQGGL
-226 RKLVDN
+226 RKLVDQ
-232 GSTLDFV
+232 GSTMDQVNLDFH
-239 KLDYRANIAY
+239 ANIAY
-249 VLADGQGHLGTVLS
+249 VLGDGQGHLGTVLS
-263 YESNVPTNP
+263 YSSNMPTNP
-272 AFINGNNA
+272 AFINGNLA
-280 NLVQGLPSE
+280 NLVQGLP
-289 INVAYPRMHCI
+289 NDMGFPRMHFI

-311 WNSSLEPAI
+311 WDSSLEPAI
-320 YSLAFDGNTAT
+320 YTISFEGNTAQ
-331 ATRIIDKHS
+331 ATLAVAGHS
-340 LPEYGYGYPNRIEGS
+340 LPEYGYGYPCRVEGS
-355 TYSYLSTNEN
+355 TYSYLTDE
-365 GTIIETFDANALTF
+365 GEGAIIRTFDANTLSF
-379 TVEQLPDGFPSWP
+379 SVEKLPEGFPSWNE
-392 QAYDEEGNA
+392 AYDEEGNA
-401 YSFETEKQTD
+401 YSMETEKQTD
-411 MSYVIVYNLPTR
+411 MTYVIVYNLPTR

-433 DVPQYNVITVIG
+433 DVPQYNVIKVIG

-461 GSTVSLITHMTGE
+461 GSTVSLITYMTGE

>member
-23 QDEPSSGKGKLTFKG
+23 QDEPSSSSKLTFKG
-38 VDLSNA
+38 VNLNNA

-87 HVAIF
+87 HAAIF
-92 YFNEVD
+92 YFNEAD
-98 SSAATKA
+98 STMDTKA

-114 AVGDDYLWLYGC
+114 AVGDNYLWLYGC

-132 INALPSYAQRYVRD
+132 LDLLPEKARKYVQE
-146 QIEASRNRPGHFQY
+146 QIDASRKRPGHYNY

-166 GALFNLTD
+166 GALFDLTNLT
-174 INVLPLNWD
+174 VLPIDWD
-183 GKISIAGNTQTTNP
+183 GSIKNSVK

-215 YWADGHYQGGV
+215 YWAEGNYQGGL

-232 GSTLDFV
+232 GSTMDQV
-239 KLDYRANIAY
+239 NLDYHANIAY
-249 VLADGQGHLGTVLS
+249 VIGDGNGHLGTVLS
-263 YESNVPTNP
+263 YSSNMPTNP
-272 AFINGNNA
+272 AFINGNLA
-280 NLVQGLPSE
+280 NLVQGLP
-289 INVAYPRMHCI
+289 NDMGFPRMHFI

-311 WNSSLEPAI
+311 WDSSLEPAI
-320 YSLAFDGNTAT
+320 YTISFEGNTAQ
-331 ATRIIDKHS
+331 ATLAVAGHS
-340 LPEYGYGYPNRIEGS
+340 LPEYDYGYPCRVEGS
-355 TYSYLSTNEN
+355 TYSYLTDE
-365 GTIIETFDANALTF
+365 GEGAIIRTFDANTLSF
-379 TVEQLPDGFPSWP
+379 SVEKLPEGFPSWNE
-392 QAYDEEGNA
+392 AYDEEGNA
-401 YSFETEKQTD
+401 YSMETEKQTD
-411 MSYVIVYNLPTR
+411 MTYVIVYNLPTR
-423 TATRHEIDRS
+423 TATRHDIDRS
-433 DVPQYNVITVIG
+433 EVPQYNVIKVIG

-461 GSTVSLITHMTGE
+461 GSTVSLITYMTGE

>member
-23 QDEPSSGKGKLTFKG
+23 EDEPSSSSKLTFKG
-38 VDLSNA
+38 VNLNNA
-44 KALALVQEGGNAANA
+44 KALALVQEGNGGSKA
-59 PRRLRADGQDPDE
+59 PRKMPADEGEKPQ
-72 PTHKFLYTVDEDGNM
+72 TKFLYTVDEEGNM
-87 HVAIF
+87 NAAIF

-98 SSAATKA
+98 STTNTKA

-132 INALPSYAQRYVRD
+132 LDLLPEKARKYVQE
-146 QIEASRNRPGHFQY
+146 QIDASRKRPGHYNY

-166 GALFNLTD
+166 GALFDLTNLT
-174 INVLPLNWD
+174 VLPIDWD
-183 GKISIAGNTQTTNP
+183 GSIKNSVK

-215 YWADGHYQGGV
+215 YWAEGNYQGGL
-226 RKLVDN
+226 RKLVDQ
-232 GSTLDFV
+232 GSTMDQVNLDFH
-239 KLDYRANIAY
+239 ANIAY
-249 VLADGQGHLGTVLS
+249 VLGDGQGHLGTVLS
-263 YESNVPTNP
+263 YSSNMPTNP
-272 AFINGNNA
+272 AFINGNLA
-280 NLVQGLPSE
+280 NLVQGLP
-289 INVAYPRMHCI
+289 NDMGFPRMHFI

-311 WNSSLEPAI
+311 WDSSLEPAI
-320 YSLAFDGNTAT
+320 YTISFEGNTAQ
-331 ATRIIDKHS
+331 ATLAVAGHS
-340 LPEYGYGYPNRIEGS
+340 LPEYGYGYPCRVEGS
-355 TYSYLSTNEN
+355 TYSYLTDE
-365 GTIIETFDANALTF
+365 GEGAIIRTFDANTLSF
-379 TVEQLPDGFPSWP
+379 SVEKLPEGFPSWNE
-392 QAYDEEGNA
+392 AYDEEGNA
-401 YSFETEKQTD
+401 YSMETEKQTD
-411 MSYVIVYNLPTR
+411 MTYVIVYNLPTR

-433 DVPQYNVITVIG
+433 DVPQYNVIKVIG

-461 GSTVSLITHMTGE
+461 GSTVSLITYMTGE

>member
-23 QDEPSSGKGKLTFKG
+23 EDEPSSSSKLTFKG
-38 VDLSNA
+38 VNLNNA
-44 KALALVQEGGNAANA
+44 KALALVQEGNGGSKA
-59 PRRLRADGQDPDE
+59 PRKMPADEGEKPQ
-72 PTHKFLYTVDEDGNM
+72 TKFLYTVDEEGNM
-87 HVAIF
+87 NAAIF

-98 SSAATKA
+98 STTNTKA

-114 AVGDDYLWLYGC
+114 AVGDNYLWLYGC

-132 INALPSYAQRYVRD
+132 LDLLPKKARKYVQE
-146 QIEASRNRPGHFQY
+146 QIDASRKRPGHYNY

-166 GALFNLTD
+166 GALFDLTNLT
-174 INVLPLNWD
+174 VLPIDWD
-183 GKISIAGNTQTTNP
+183 GSIKNSVK

-215 YWADGHYQGGV
+215 YWAEGNYQGGL

-232 GSTLDFV
+232 GSTMDQVNLDFH
-239 KLDYRANIAY
+239 ANITY
-249 VLADGQGHLGTVLS
+249 VLGDGQGHLGTVLS
-263 YESNVPTNP
+263 YSSNMPTNP
-272 AFINGNNA
+272 AFINGNLA
-280 NLVQGLPSE
+280 NLVQGLP
-289 INVAYPRMHCI
+289 NDMGFPRMHFI

-311 WNSSLEPAI
+311 WDSSLEPAI
-320 YSLAFDGNTAT
+320 YTISFEGNTAQ
-331 ATRIIDKHS
+331 ATLAVAGHS
-340 LPEYGYGYPNRIEGS
+340 LPEYGYGYPCRVEGS
-355 TYSYLSTNEN
+355 TYSYLTDE
-365 GTIIETFDANALTF
+365 GEGAIIRTFDANTLSF
-379 TVEQLPDGFPSWP
+379 SVEKLPEGFPSWNE
-392 QAYDEEGNA
+392 AYDEEGNA
-401 YSFETEKQTD
+401 YSMETEKQTD
-411 MSYVIVYNLPTR
+411 MTYVIVYNLPTR

-433 DVPQYNVITVIG
+433 DVPQYNVIKVIG

-461 GSTVSLITHMTGE
+461 GSTVSLITYMTGE

>member
-8 ALGIGMIAMLFLVSC
+8 ALSIGMIAMLFLVSC
-23 QDEPSSGKGKLTFKG
+23 QDEPSSSSKLTFKG
-38 VDLSNA
+38 VNLNNA
-44 KALALVQEGGNAANA
+44 KALALVQEGNGGSKA
-59 PRRLRADGQDPDE
+59 PRKMPADEGEKPQ
-72 PTHKFLYTVDEDGNM
+72 TKFLYTVDEEGNM
-87 HVAIF
+87 NAAIF

-98 SSAATKA
+98 STTNTKA

-132 INALPSYAQRYVRD
+132 LDLLPEKARKYVQE
-146 QIEASRNRPGHFQY
+146 QIDASRNRPGHFNY

-174 INVLPLNWD
+174 LTVLPLNWE
-183 GKISIAGNTQTTNP
+183 GKIEMGGMKLT

-215 YWADGHYQGGV
+215 YWAEGNYQGGL
-226 RKLVDN
+226 RKLVDQ
-232 GSTLDFV
+232 GSTMDQV
-239 KLDYRANIAY
+239 NLDYHANIAY
-249 VLADGQGHLGTVLS
+249 VLGDGNGHLGTVLS
-263 YESNVPTNP
+263 YSSNMPTNP
-272 AFINGNNA
+272 AFINGNLA
-280 NLVQGLPSE
+280 NLVQGLP
-289 INVAYPRMHCI
+289 NDMGFPRMHFI

-311 WNSSLEPAI
+311 WDSSLEPAI
-320 YSLAFDGNTAT
+320 YTISFDGNTAQ
-331 ATRIIDKHS
+331 ATLAVAGHS
-340 LPEYGYGYPNRIEGS
+340 LPEYGYGYPCRVEGS
-355 TYSYLSTNEN
+355 TYSYLTDE
-365 GTIIETFDANALTF
+365 GEGAIIRTFDANTLSF
-379 TVEQLPDGFPSWP
+379 SVEKLPEGFPSWNE
-392 QAYDEEGNA
+392 AYDEEGNA
-401 YSFETEKQTD
+401 YSMETEKQTD
-411 MSYVIVYNLPTR
+411 MTYVIVYNLPTR

-433 DVPQYNVITVIG
+433 DVPQYNVIKVIG

-461 GSTVSLITHMTGE
+461 GSTVSLITYMTGE

-486 SGTAVVA
+486 SGTAVIA

>member
-8 ALGIGMIAMLFLVSC
+8 AFGIGIIAMLFLVSC
-23 QDEPSSGKGKLTFKG
+23 EEEPSSSSKLTFKG
-38 VDLSNA
+38 VNLNNA
-44 KALALVQEGGNAANA
+44 KALALVQEGNGGSKA
-59 PRRLRADGQDPDE
+59 PRKMPADEGEKPQ
-72 PTHKFLYTVDEDGNM
+72 TKFLYTVDEEGNM
-87 HVAIF
+87 NAAIF

-98 SSAATKA
+98 STTNTKA

-132 INALPSYAQRYVRD
+132 LDLLPEKARKYVQE
-146 QIEASRNRPGHFQY
+146 QIDASRNRPGHFNY

-174 INVLPLNWD
+174 LTVLPLNWE
-183 GKISIAGNTQTTNP
+183 GKIEMGGMKLT

-215 YWADGHYQGGV
+215 YWAEGNYQGGL
-226 RKLVDN
+226 RKLVDQ
-232 GSTLDFV
+232 GSTMDQV
-239 KLDYRANIAY
+239 NLDYHANIAY
-249 VLADGQGHLGTVLS
+249 VLGDGNGHLGTVLS
-263 YESNVPTNP
+263 YSSNMPTNP
-272 AFINGNNA
+272 AFINGNYA
-280 NLVQGLPSE
+280 NLVQGLPND
-289 INVAYPRMHCI
+289 IGFPRMHFI

-311 WNSSLEPAI
+311 WDSSLEPAI
-320 YSLAFDGNTAT
+320 YTISFEGNTAQ
-331 ATRIIDKHS
+331 ATLAVAGHS
-340 LPEYGYGYPNRIEGS
+340 LPEYGYGYPCRVEGS
-355 TYSYLSTNEN
+355 TYSYLTDE
-365 GTIIETFDANALTF
+365 GEGAIIRTFDANTLSF
-379 TVEQLPDGFPSWP
+379 SVEKLPEGFPSWNE
-392 QAYDEEGNA
+392 AYDEEGNA
-401 YSFETEKQTD
+401 YSMETEKQTD
-411 MSYVIVYNLPTR
+411 MTYVIVYNLPTR
-423 TATRHEIDRS
+423 TATRHDIDRS
-433 DVPQYNVITVIG
+433 EVPQYNVIKVIG

>member
-23 QDEPSSGKGKLTFKG
+23 EDEPSSSSKLTFKG
-38 VDLSNA
+38 VNLNNA
-44 KALALVQEGGNAANA
+44 KALALVQEGNGGSKA
-59 PRRLRADGQDPDE
+59 PRKMPADEGEKPQ
-72 PTHKFLYTVDEDGNM
+72 TKFLYTVDEEGNM
-87 HVAIF
+87 NAAIF

-98 SSAATKA
+98 STTNTKA

-132 INALPSYAQRYVRD
+132 LDLLPEKARKYVQE
-146 QIEASRNRPGHFQY
+146 QIDASRNRPGHFNY

-174 INVLPLNWD
+174 LTVLPLNWE
-183 GKISIAGNTQTTNP
+183 GKIEMGGMKLT

-215 YWADGHYQGGV
+215 YWAEGNYQGGL
-226 RKLVDN
+226 RKLVDQ
-232 GSTLDFV
+232 GSTMDQVNLDFH
-239 KLDYRANIAY
+239 ANIAY
-249 VLADGQGHLGTVLS
+249 VLGDGQGHLGTVLS
-263 YESNVPTNP
+263 YSSNMPTNP
-272 AFINGNNA
+272 AFINGNLA
-280 NLVQGLPSE
+280 NLVQGLP
-289 INVAYPRMHCI
+289 NDMGFPRMHFI

-311 WNSSLEPAI
+311 WDSSLEPAI
-320 YSLAFDGNTAT
+320 YTISFEGNTAQ
-331 ATRIIDKHS
+331 ATLAVAGHS
-340 LPEYGYGYPNRIEGS
+340 LPEYGYGYPCRVEGS
-355 TYSYLSTNEN
+355 TYSYLTDE
-365 GTIIETFDANALTF
+365 GEGAIIRTFDANTLSF
-379 TVEQLPDGFPSWP
+379 SVEKLPEGFPSWNE
-392 QAYDEEGNA
+392 AYDEEGNA
-401 YSFETEKQTD
+401 YSMETEKQTD
-411 MSYVIVYNLPTR
+411 MTYVIVYNLPTR
-423 TATRHEIDRS
+423 TATRHDIDRS
-433 DVPQYNVITVIG
+433 DVPQYNVIKVIG

-461 GSTVSLITHMTGE
+461 GSTVSLITYMTGE